1 MAIEQP
7 SVRKMAAL
15 GCIITFPQTG
25 GVKDL
30 EMYSSGN

>member
-1 MAIEQP
+1 MAVELP

-15 GCIITFPQTG
+15 GGIITFPQTG

-30 EMYSSGN
+30 VMYSSGN